1 MILPSLDWGFL
12 KSFSS
17 FSFRFS
23 IFALVLN
30 FYRNFWMN
38 ILLKSVKIIDPTSS
52 FHGNTLDILIRKGT
66 IDKIDKFLDASKASV
81 IEHKN
86 LCVSPGW
93 FDSSVSF
100 GEPGY
105 EERETLSHG
114 LSVAAASGFT
124 QIAYNT
130 NTNPLPTTKAD
141 ISFLLRSAAHTPTTL
156 HPKGHITA
164 QDNSQLAEL
173 HDLSQAGAICFSNH
187 KQPIDDPHLLLVAL
201 QYARGFGRLVESFPI
216 EPQLSIHGV
225 MHEGKVSTSLGLT
238 GIPNLAEEIRIRRD
252 LAILSYTGGKLHIP
266 TISTAGSV
274 GLIRQAKKEKLDVSC
289 SVAIHNLMMT
299 DGQLDGFDTRYKL
312 MPPLRE
318 SKDQTALLKG
328 LKDGTIDM
336 VTSDHQPMNIEY
348 KKVELEHAAYGSLGL
363 ETAFGSLCT
372 MMDAEDAALILNR
385 GKERFGIS
393 QQSIQIGA
401 QADLTLFSSDGTT
414 TVSKES
420 ILSRSKNSAYL
431 GKELYG
437 TVIGVINNN
446 SVFQNPS

>member
-1 MILPSLDWGFL
+1 
-12 KSFSS
+12 
-17 FSFRFS
+17 
-23 IFALVLN
+23 
-30 FYRNFWMN
+30 MN
-38 ILLKSVKIIDPTSS
+38 ILLKSAKIIDPTSS
-52 FHGNTLDILIRKGT
+52 FHGNTLDILIRNGI
-66 IDKIDKFLDASKASV
+66 IDKIEKTIDAPKAIV

-86 LCVSPGW
+86 LCVSLGW

-105 EERETLSHG
+105 EERETLSQG
-114 LSVAAASGFT
+114 LQVAAASGFT

-130 NTNPLPTTKAD
+130 NTNPLPTSKAD

-164 QDNSQLAEL
+164 QDNAQQLAEL
-173 HDLSQAGAICFSNH
+173 HDLSQAGASCFSNH
-187 KQPIDDPHLLLVAL
+187 KQPIDDPHLLLLAL
-201 QYARGFGRLVESFPI
+201 QYARGFDGLVESFPI
-216 EPQLSIHGV
+216 DPQLAVHGV

-252 LAILSYTGGKLHIP
+252 LAILSYTAGKLHIP
-266 TISTAGSV
+266 TISTAEGV
-274 GLIRQAKKEKLDVSC
+274 GLIRQAKKDKLDVTC

-299 DGQLDGFDTRYKL
+299 DEQLDGFDTRYKL

-318 SKDQTALLKG
+318 KSDQKALIKG
-328 LKDGTIDM
+328 LTDGTIDM
-336 VTSDHQPMNIEY
+336 VTSDHQPMDIEH

-372 MMDAEDAALILNR
+372 LFGAEEAAQLLNR
-385 GKERFGIS
+385 GKERFGVS

-401 QADLTLFSSDGTT
+401 QADLTLFTPDGTT
-414 TVSKES
+414 IVSKEG

-431 GKELYG
+431 GKELSG

-446 SVFQNPS
+446 TFFQNPS

>member
-1 MILPSLDWGFL
+1 
-12 KSFSS
+12 
-17 FSFRFS
+17 
-23 IFALVLN
+23 
-30 FYRNFWMN
+30 MN
-38 ILLKSVKIIDPTSS
+38 ILLKSAKIIDPTSS
-52 FHGNTLDILIRKGT
+52 FHGNTLDILIRNGI
-66 IDKIDKFLDASKASV
+66 IDKIDKSIDAPKASV
-81 IEHKN
+81 IEQKN
-86 LCVSPGW
+86 LSVSLGW

-105 EERETLSHG
+105 EERETLDHG

-124 QIAYNT
+124 HIAHNT
-130 NTNPLPTTKAD
+130 NTNPLPTSKAD
-141 ISFLLRSAAHTPTTL
+141 ISFLLWSAAHTPTTL

-164 QDNSQLAEL
+164 QDNAQQLAEL

-187 KQPIDDPHLLLVAL
+187 KQPIDDPHLLLLAL
-201 QYARGFGRLVESFPI
+201 QYARGFDGLVESFPI
-216 EPQLSIHGV
+216 DPQLAVRGV

-266 TISTAGSV
+266 TISSAEGV
-274 GLIRQAKKEKLDVSC
+274 GLIRQAKKDKLDVSC

-299 DGQLDGFDTRYKL
+299 DEQLDGFDTRYKL

-318 SKDQTALLKG
+318 SKDQKALLKG

-336 VTSDHQPMNIEY
+336 VTSDHQPMDIEH

-372 MMDAEDAALILNR
+372 MMDAEDAALLLNR
-385 GKERFGIS
+385 GKERFDVS

-401 QADLTLFSSDGTT
+401 QADLTLFTADGKAV
-414 TVSKES
+414 VSKES
-420 ILSRSKNSAYL
+420 ILSSSKNSAYL
-431 GKELYG
+431 GKELQG
-437 TVIGVINNN
+437 TVLGVINNN
-446 SVFQNPS
+446 TFFENPS

>member
-1 MILPSLDWGFL
+1 
-12 KSFSS
+12 
-17 FSFRFS
+17 
-23 IFALVLN
+23 
-30 FYRNFWMN
+30 MN
-38 ILLKSVKIIDPTSS
+38 ILLKSAKIIDPTSS
-52 FHGNTLDILIRKGT
+52 FHGNTLDILIRNGI
-66 IDKIDKFLDASKASV
+66 IDKIDKYIDAPKASV

-86 LCVSPGW
+86 LCVSLGW

-105 EERETLSHG
+105 EERETLDQG

-130 NTNPLPTTKAD
+130 NTNPLPTSKAD
-141 ISFLLRSAAHTPTTL
+141 ISFLLRSALHTPTTL

-164 QDNSQLAEL
+164 QNNAQQLAEL

-187 KQPIDDPHLLLVAL
+187 KQPIDDPHLLLLAL
-201 QYARGFGRLVESFPI
+201 QYARGFDGLVESFPI
-216 EPQLSIHGV
+216 DPQLAVHGV
-225 MHEGKVSTSLGLT
+225 MHEGKVSTLLGLT

-252 LAILSYTGGKLHIP
+252 LSILSYTGGKLHIP
-266 TISTAGSV
+266 TISTAEGV
-274 GLIRQAKKEKLDVSC
+274 GFIRQAKKDKIDVSC
-289 SVAIHNLMMT
+289 SVAIHNLIMT
-299 DGQLDGFDTRYKL
+299 DEQLDGFDTRYKL

-318 SKDQTALLKG
+318 SKDQKALLKG

-336 VTSDHQPMNIEY
+336 VTSDHQPMDIEH

-385 GKERFGIS
+385 GKERFGVS

-401 QADLTLFSSDGTT
+401 QADLTLFTADGTT
-414 TVSKES
+414 IVSKEG

-431 GKELYG
+431 GKELKG

-446 SVFQNPS
+446 SIFQNQS

>member
-1 MILPSLDWGFL
+1 
-12 KSFSS
+12 
-17 FSFRFS
+17 
-23 IFALVLN
+23 
-30 FYRNFWMN
+30 MN

-52 FHGNTLDILIRKGT
+52 FHGNTLDILIRNGI
-66 IDKIDKFLDASKASV
+66 IDKIDKYIDAPKASV

-86 LCVSPGW
+86 LCVSLGW

-105 EERETLSHG
+105 EERETLDQG

-130 NTNPLPTTKAD
+130 NTNPLPTSKAD
-141 ISFLLRSAAHTPTTL
+141 ISFLLRSALHTPTTL

-164 QDNSQLAEL
+164 QNNAQQLAEL

-187 KQPIDDPHLLLVAL
+187 KQPIDDPHLLLLAL
-201 QYARGFGRLVESFPI
+201 QYARGFDGLVESFPI
-216 EPQLSIHGV
+216 DPQLAIHGV
-225 MHEGKVSTSLGLT
+225 MHEGKVSTLLGLT

-252 LAILSYTGGKLHIP
+252 LSILSYTGGKLHIP
-266 TISTAGSV
+266 TISTAEGV
-274 GLIRQAKKEKLDVSC
+274 GFIRQAKKDKIDVSC
-289 SVAIHNLMMT
+289 SVAIHNLIMT
-299 DGQLDGFDTRYKL
+299 DEQLDGFDTRYKL

-318 SKDQTALLKG
+318 SKDQKALLKG

-336 VTSDHQPMNIEY
+336 VTSDHQPMDIEH

-385 GKERFGIS
+385 GKERFGVS

-401 QADLTLFSSDGTT
+401 QADLTLFTADGTT
-414 TVSKES
+414 IVSKDG

-431 GKELYG
+431 GKELKG

-446 SVFQNPS
+446 SIFQNPS

>member
-1 MILPSLDWGFL
+1 
-12 KSFSS
+12 
-17 FSFRFS
+17 
-23 IFALVLN
+23 
-30 FYRNFWMN
+30 MN
-38 ILLKSVKIIDPTSS
+38 ILLKSAKIIDPTSS
-52 FHGNTLDILIRKGT
+52 FHGNTLDILIRKGI
-66 IDKIDKFLDASKASV
+66 IDKIDKSIDATKASV

-86 LCVSPGW
+86 LCVSLGW

-105 EERETLSHG
+105 EERETLDHG

-130 NTNPLPTTKAD
+130 NTNPLPTSKAD

-164 QDNSQLAEL
+164 QDNAQQLAEL

-187 KQPIDDPHLLLVAL
+187 KQPIDDPHLLLLAL
-201 QYARGFGRLVESFPI
+201 QYARGFDGLVESFPI
-216 EPQLSIHGV
+216 DPQLAVHGV
-225 MHEGKVSTSLGLT
+225 MHEGKISTSLGLT

-266 TISTAGSV
+266 TISTAEGV
-274 GLIRQAKKEKLDVSC
+274 GLIRQAKKDKLDVTC
-289 SVAIHNLMMT
+289 SVAVHNLMMT
-299 DGQLDGFDTRYKL
+299 DEQLDGFDTRYKL

-318 SKDQTALLKG
+318 SKDQKALLKG

-336 VTSDHQPMNIEY
+336 VTSDHQPMDIEH

-372 MMDAEDAALILNR
+372 MMDAEDAALLLNR
-385 GKERFGIS
+385 GKERFGVS
-393 QQSIQIGA
+393 QQSILIGA
-401 QADLTLFSSDGTT
+401 QADLTLFTANGTT

-431 GKELYG
+431 GKELKG

>member
-1 MILPSLDWGFL
+1 
-12 KSFSS
+12 
-17 FSFRFS
+17 
-23 IFALVLN
+23 
-30 FYRNFWMN
+30 MN
-38 ILLKSVKIIDPTSS
+38 ILLKSAKIIDPTSS
-52 FHGNTLDILIRKGT
+52 FHGNTLDILIRNGI
-66 IDKIDKFLDASKASV
+66 IDKIDKSINATKASV

-86 LCVSPGW
+86 LCVSLGW

-105 EERETLSHG
+105 EERETLNHG

-130 NTNPLPTTKAD
+130 NTNPLPTSKAD
-141 ISFLLRSAAHTPTTL
+141 ITSLLRSAAHTPTTR

-164 QDNSQLAEL
+164 QDNAQQLAEL

-187 KQPIDDPHLLLVAL
+187 IQPIDDPHLLLLAL
-201 QYARGFGRLVESFPI
+201 QYARGFDGLVESFPI
-216 EPQLSIHGV
+216 DPQLAVHGV
-225 MHEGKVSTSLGLT
+225 MHEGKISTSIGLT

-266 TISTAGSV
+266 TISTAEGV
-274 GLIRQAKKEKLDVSC
+274 GLIRQAKKDKLDVTC

-299 DGQLDGFDTRYKL
+299 DEQLDGFDTRYKL

-318 SKDQTALLKG
+318 SKDQKALLKG

-336 VTSDHQPMNIEY
+336 VTSDHQPMDIEH

-372 MMDAEDAALILNR
+372 MMDAEDAALLLNR
-385 GKERFGIS
+385 GKERFGVS
-393 QQSIQIGA
+393 QQSILIGA
-401 QADLTLFSSDGTT
+401 QADLTLFTANGTT

-431 GKELYG
+431 GKELKG
-437 TVIGVINNN
+437 IVIGVINNN
-446 SVFQNPS
+446 CVFQNPS

>member
-1 MILPSLDWGFL
+1 
-12 KSFSS
+12 
-17 FSFRFS
+17 
-23 IFALVLN
+23 
-30 FYRNFWMN
+30 MN
-38 ILLKSVKIIDPTSS
+38 ILLKSAKIIDPTSS
-52 FHGNTLDILIRKGT
+52 FHGNTLDILIRNGL
-66 IDKIDKFLDASKASV
+66 IDKIDKSIDAPKASV

-86 LCVSPGW
+86 LCVSHGW

-105 EERETLSHG
+105 EERETLDHG

-130 NTNPLPTTKAD
+130 NTNPLPTSKAD

-164 QDNSQLAEL
+164 QDNAQQLAEL

-187 KQPIDDPHLLLVAL
+187 KQPIDDPHLLLLAL
-201 QYARGFGRLVESFPI
+201 QYARGFDGLVESFPI
-216 EPQLSIHGV
+216 DPQLAVHGV
-225 MHEGKVSTSLGLT
+225 INEGKFSTSLGLT

-266 TISTAGSV
+266 TISTAEGV
-274 GLIRQAKKEKLDVSC
+274 GLIRQAKKDKLDVSC

-299 DGQLDGFDTRYKL
+299 DEQLDGFDTRYKL

-318 SKDQTALLKG
+318 SKDQKTLLKG

-336 VTSDHQPMNIEY
+336 VTSDHQPMDIEH

-372 MMDAEDAALILNR
+372 MMDAEDAALLLNR
-385 GKERFGIS
+385 GKERFGVS
-393 QQSIQIGA
+393 QESIQIGA
-401 QADLTLFSSDGTT
+401 QADLTLFSADGKAV
-414 TVSKES
+414 VSKES
-420 ILSRSKNSAYL
+420 ILSSSKNSAYL
-431 GKELYG
+431 GKELKG
-437 TVIGVINNN
+437 TVLGVINNN
-446 SVFQNPS
+446 TFFENPS

>member
-1 MILPSLDWGFL
+1 
-12 KSFSS
+12 
-17 FSFRFS
+17 
-23 IFALVLN
+23 
-30 FYRNFWMN
+30 MN
-38 ILLKSVKIIDPTSS
+38 ILLKSAKIIDPTSS
-52 FHGNTLDILIRKGT
+52 FHGNTLDILIRNGS
-66 IDKIDKFLDASKASV
+66 IDKIDNSINASKENV

-86 LCVSPGW
+86 LCVSLGW

-105 EERETLSHG
+105 EERETLNHG

-130 NTNPLPTTKAD
+130 NTNPLPTSKAD

-164 QDNSQLAEL
+164 QDNAQQLAEL
-173 HDLSQAGAICFSNH
+173 HDLSQAGATCFSNH
-187 KQPIDDPHLLLVAL
+187 KQPIDDPHLLLLAL
-201 QYARGFGRLVESFPI
+201 QYSRGFDGLVESFPI
-216 EPQLSIHGV
+216 DPQLAVHGV
-225 MHEGKVSTSLGLT
+225 VHEGKVSTSLGLT

-266 TISTAGSV
+266 TISTAGGV
-274 GLIRQAKKEKLDVSC
+274 GLIRQAKKDKLDVTC
-289 SVAIHNLMMT
+289 SVAIHNLIMT
-299 DGQLDGFDTRYKL
+299 DDKLEGFDTRYKL

-318 SKDQTALLKG
+318 SKDQKALLKG

-336 VTSDHQPMNIEY
+336 VTSDHQPIDIEH

-372 MMDAEDAALILNR
+372 MMDAEDAALLLVQGR
-385 GKERFGIS
+385 ERFGVS

-401 QADLTLFSSDGTT
+401 QADLTLFTVDGKAV
-414 TVSKES
+414 VSKES
-420 ILSRSKNSAYL
+420 ILSSSKNSAYL
-431 GKELYG
+431 GMELNG

-446 SVFQNPS
+446 CVFQNPS

>member
-1 MILPSLDWGFL
+1 
-12 KSFSS
+12 
-17 FSFRFS
+17 
-23 IFALVLN
+23 
-30 FYRNFWMN
+30 MN
-38 ILLKSVKIIDPTSS
+38 ILLKSAKIIDPTSS
-52 FHGNTLDILIRKGT
+52 FHGNTLDILIRNGI
-66 IDKIDKFLDASKASV
+66 IDKIEKTIDAPKAIV

-86 LCVSPGW
+86 LCVSLGW

-105 EERETLSHG
+105 EERETLSQG
-114 LSVAAASGFT
+114 LQVAAASGFT

-130 NTNPLPTTKAD
+130 NTNPLPTSKAD

-164 QDNSQLAEL
+164 QDNAQQLAEL
-173 HDLSQAGAICFSNH
+173 HDLSQAGASCFSNH
-187 KQPIDDPHLLLVAL
+187 KQPIDDPHLLLLAL
-201 QYARGFGRLVESFPI
+201 QYARGFDGLVESFPI
-216 EPQLSIHGV
+216 DPQLAVHGV

-252 LAILSYTGGKLHIP
+252 LAILSYTAGKLHIP
-266 TISTAGSV
+266 TISTAEGV
-274 GLIRQAKKEKLDVSC
+274 GLIRQAKKDKLDVTC

-299 DGQLDGFDTRYKL
+299 DEQLDGFDTRYKL

-318 SKDQTALLKG
+318 KSDQKALIKG
-328 LKDGTIDM
+328 LTNGTIDM
-336 VTSDHQPMNIEY
+336 VTSDHQPMDIEH

-372 MMDAEDAALILNR
+372 LFGAEEAAQLLNR
-385 GKERFGIS
+385 GKERFGVS

-401 QADLTLFSSDGTT
+401 QADLTLFTPDVTT
-414 TVSKES
+414 IVSKEG

-431 GKELYG
+431 GKELSG

-446 SVFQNPS
+446 TFFQNPS

>member
-1 MILPSLDWGFL
+1 
-12 KSFSS
+12 
-17 FSFRFS
+17 
-23 IFALVLN
+23 
-30 FYRNFWMN
+30 MN
-38 ILLKSVKIIDPTSS
+38 ILLKSAKIIDPTSS
-52 FHGNTLDILIRKGT
+52 FHGNTLDILIRNGI
-66 IDKIDKFLDASKASV
+66 IDKIDKSIDAPKASL

-86 LCVSPGW
+86 LCVSLGW

-105 EERETLSHG
+105 EERETLNHG

-124 QIAYNT
+124 HIAHNT
-130 NTNPLPTTKAD
+130 NTNPLPTSKAD
-141 ISFLLRSAAHTPTTL
+141 ISFLLRSAAYTPTTL

-164 QDNSQLAEL
+164 QDNAQQLAEL
-173 HDLSQAGAICFSNH
+173 HDLSHAGAICFSNH
-187 KQPIDDPHLLLVAL
+187 KQPIDNPHLLLLAL
-201 QYARGFGRLVESFPI
+201 QYARGFDGLVESFPI
-216 EPQLSIHGV
+216 DPQLAVRGV

-266 TISTAGSV
+266 TISTAESV
-274 GLIRQAKKEKLDVSC
+274 GLIRQAKKDKLDVSC

-299 DGQLDGFDTRYKL
+299 DEQLDGFDTRYKL

-318 SKDQTALLKG
+318 SKDQKALLKG

-336 VTSDHQPMNIEY
+336 VTSDHQPMDIEH

-372 MMDAEDAALILNR
+372 MMDAEDAALLLNR
-385 GKERFGIS
+385 GKERFDVS

-401 QADLTLFSSDGTT
+401 QADLTLFTADGKAV
-414 TVSKES
+414 VSKES
-420 ILSRSKNSAYL
+420 ILSSSKNSAYL
-431 GKELYG
+431 GKELKG
-437 TVIGVINNN
+437 TVLGVINNN
-446 SVFQNPS
+446 TFFENPS

>member
-1 MILPSLDWGFL
+1 
-12 KSFSS
+12 
-17 FSFRFS
+17 
-23 IFALVLN
+23 
-30 FYRNFWMN
+30 MN
-38 ILLKSVKIIDPTSS
+38 ILLKSAKIIDPTSS
-52 FHGNTLDILIRKGT
+52 FHGNTLDILIRNGL
-66 IDKIDKFLDASKASV
+66 IDKIDKSIDAPKASV

-86 LCVSPGW
+86 LCVSHGW

-105 EERETLSHG
+105 EERETLDHG

-130 NTNPLPTTKAD
+130 NTNPLPTSKAD

-164 QDNSQLAEL
+164 QDNAQQLAEL

-187 KQPIDDPHLLLVAL
+187 KQPIDDPHLLLLAL
-201 QYARGFGRLVESFPI
+201 QYARGFDGLVESFPI
-216 EPQLSIHGV
+216 DPQLAVHGV
-225 MHEGKVSTSLGLT
+225 IHEGKFSTSLGLT

-266 TISTAGSV
+266 TISTAEGV
-274 GLIRQAKKEKLDVSC
+274 GLIRQAKKDKLDVSC

-299 DGQLDGFDTRYKL
+299 DEQLDGFDTRYKL

-318 SKDQTALLKG
+318 SKDQKTLLKG

-336 VTSDHQPMNIEY
+336 VTSDHQPMDIEH

-372 MMDAEDAALILNR
+372 MMDAEDAALLLNR
-385 GKERFGIS
+385 GKERFGVS
-393 QQSIQIGA
+393 QESIQIGA
-401 QADLTLFSSDGTT
+401 QADLTLFTADGKAV
-414 TVSKES
+414 VSKES
-420 ILSRSKNSAYL
+420 ILSSSKNSAYL
-431 GKELYG
+431 GKELKG
-437 TVIGVINNN
+437 TVLGVINNN
-446 SVFQNPS
+446 TFFENPS

>member
-1 MILPSLDWGFL
+1 
-12 KSFSS
+12 
-17 FSFRFS
+17 
-23 IFALVLN
+23 
-30 FYRNFWMN
+30 MN
-38 ILLKSVKIIDPTSS
+38 ILLKSAKIIDPTSS
-52 FHGNTLDILIRKGT
+52 FHGNTLDILIRNGS
-66 IDKIDKFLDASKASV
+66 IDKIDKSINATKASV

-86 LCVSPGW
+86 LCVSLGW

-105 EERETLSHG
+105 EERETLNHG

-130 NTNPLPTTKAD
+130 NTNPLPTSKAD
-141 ISFLLRSAAHTPTTL
+141 ISFLLRSSVHTPTTL

-164 QDNSQLAEL
+164 QDNAHQLAEL
-173 HDLSQAGAICFSNH
+173 HDLSQAGAACFSNH
-187 KQPIDDPHLLLVAL
+187 KQPIDDPHLLLITL
-201 QYARGFGRLVESFPI
+201 QYARGLDGLVESFPI
-216 EPQLSIHGV
+216 DPQLAVHGV

-266 TISTAGSV
+266 TISTSEGV
-274 GLIRQAKKEKLDVSC
+274 GLIRQAKKDKLDVTC

-299 DGQLDGFDTRYKL
+299 DEQLDDFDTRYKL

-318 SKDQTALLKG
+318 SKDQKALLKG
-328 LKDGTIDM
+328 VKDGTIDM
-336 VTSDHQPMNIEY
+336 VTSDHQPMDIEH

-372 MMDAEDAALILNR
+372 MMDAEDAALLLNQ
-385 GKERFGIS
+385 GKERFGVN

-401 QADLTLFSSDGTT
+401 QADLTLFTADGTT

-431 GKELYG
+431 GKELKG

-446 SVFQNPS
+446 CFFQNPS

>member
-1 MILPSLDWGFL
+1 
-12 KSFSS
+12 
-17 FSFRFS
+17 
-23 IFALVLN
+23 
-30 FYRNFWMN
+30 MN
-38 ILLKSVKIIDPTSS
+38 ILLKSAKIIDPSSS
-52 FHGNTLDILIRKGT
+52 FHGNTLDILIRNGI
-66 IDKIDKFLDASKASV
+66 IDKIDKSIDASKAKV
-81 IEHKN
+81 IKHKN
-86 LCVSPGW
+86 LCVSLGW

-105 EERETLSHG
+105 EERETLNHG

-130 NTNPLPTTKAD
+130 NTNPLPTSKAD
-141 ISFLLRSAAHTPTTL
+141 ITFLLRSAAYTPTTL

-164 QDNSQLAEL
+164 QDNTQQLAEL

-187 KQPIDDPHLLLVAL
+187 KQPIDDPHLLLLAL
-201 QYARGFGRLVESFPI
+201 QYARGFDGLVESFPI
-216 EPQLSIHGV
+216 DPQLAVHGV
-225 MHEGKVSTSLGLT
+225 MHEGKISTSLGLT

-266 TISTAGSV
+266 TISTAEGV
-274 GLIRQAKKEKLDVSC
+274 GLIRQAKKDKLDVTC

-299 DGQLDGFDTRYKL
+299 DEQLDGFDTRYKL

-318 SKDQTALLKG
+318 SKDQKALLKG

-336 VTSDHQPMNIEY
+336 VTSDHQPMDIEH

-372 MMDAEDAALILNR
+372 MMDAEDAALLLNR
-385 GKERFGIS
+385 GKERFGVS
-393 QQSIQIGA
+393 QQSILIGA
-401 QADLTLFSSDGTT
+401 QADLTLFTANGTT

-431 GKELYG
+431 GKELKG

>member
-1 MILPSLDWGFL
+1 
-12 KSFSS
+12 
-17 FSFRFS
+17 
-23 IFALVLN
+23 
-30 FYRNFWMN
+30 MN
-38 ILLKSVKIIDPTSS
+38 ILLKSAKIIDPTSS
-52 FHGNTLDILIRKGT
+52 FHGNTLDILIRNGL
-66 IDKIDKFLDASKASV
+66 IDKIDKSIDVPKASV

-86 LCVSPGW
+86 LCVSLGW

-105 EERETLSHG
+105 EERETLDHG

-124 QIAYNT
+124 HIAYNT
-130 NTNPLPTTKAD
+130 NTNPIPTSKAD

-156 HPKGHITA
+156 HPKAHITA
-164 QDNSQLAEL
+164 QDNTQQLAEL

-187 KQPIDDPHLLLVAL
+187 KQPIDDPHLLLLAL
-201 QYARGFGRLVESFPI
+201 QYARGFDGLVESFSI
-216 EPQLSIHGV
+216 DPQLAVHGV

-266 TISTAGSV
+266 TISTAEGV
-274 GLIRQAKKEKLDVSC
+274 GLIRQAKKDKLDVSC

-299 DGQLDGFDTRYKL
+299 DEQLDGFDTRYKL
-312 MPPLRE
+312 MPPLRD
-318 SKDQTALLKG
+318 SKDQKALLKG

-336 VTSDHQPMNIEY
+336 VTSDHQPMDIEH

-372 MMDAEDAALILNR
+372 MMDAEDAALLLNR
-385 GKERFGIS
+385 GKERFGVS

-401 QADLTLFSSDGTT
+401 QTDLTFFTADGKSV
-414 TVSKES
+414 VSKES
-420 ILSRSKNSAYL
+420 IISSSKNSAYL
-431 GKELYG
+431 GKELKG
-437 TVIGVINNN
+437 TVLGVINNN
-446 SVFQNPS
+446 TFFENPS

>member
-1 MILPSLDWGFL
+1 
-12 KSFSS
+12 
-17 FSFRFS
+17 
-23 IFALVLN
+23 
-30 FYRNFWMN
+30 MN
-38 ILLKSVKIIDPTSS
+38 ILLKSAKIIDPTSS
-52 FHGNTLDILIRKGT
+52 FHGNTLDILIRNGI
-66 IDKIDKFLDASKASV
+66 IDKIDKYIDAPKASV

-86 LCVSPGW
+86 LCVSLGW

-105 EERETLSHG
+105 EERETLDQG

-130 NTNPLPTTKAD
+130 NTNPLPTSKAD
-141 ISFLLRSAAHTPTTL
+141 ISFLLRSALHTPTTL

-164 QDNSQLAEL
+164 QNNAQQLAEL

-187 KQPIDDPHLLLVAL
+187 KKPIDDPHLLLLAL
-201 QYARGFGRLVESFPI
+201 QYARGFDGLVESFPI
-216 EPQLSIHGV
+216 DPQLAVHGV
-225 MHEGKVSTSLGLT
+225 MHEGKVSTLLGLT

-252 LAILSYTGGKLHIP
+252 LSILSYTGGKLHIP
-266 TISTAGSV
+266 TISTAEGV
-274 GLIRQAKKEKLDVSC
+274 GFIRQAKKDKIDVSC
-289 SVAIHNLMMT
+289 SVAIHNLIMT
-299 DGQLDGFDTRYKL
+299 DEQLDGFDTRYKL

-318 SKDQTALLKG
+318 SKDQKALLKG

-336 VTSDHQPMNIEY
+336 VTSDHQPMDIEH

-363 ETAFGSLCT
+363 ETAFGGLCT
-372 MMDAEDAALILNR
+372 MMDAEDAALLLNR
-385 GKERFGIS
+385 GKERFGVS

-401 QADLTLFSSDGTT
+401 QADLTLFTADGTT
-414 TVSKES
+414 IVSKES

-431 GKELYG
+431 GKELKG
-437 TVIGVINNN
+437 NVIGVINNN

>member
-1 MILPSLDWGFL
+1 
-12 KSFSS
+12 
-17 FSFRFS
+17 
-23 IFALVLN
+23 
-30 FYRNFWMN
+30 MN
-38 ILLKSVKIIDPTSS
+38 ILLKSAKIIDPTSS
-52 FHGNTLDILIRKGT
+52 FHGNTLDILIRNGI
-66 IDKIDKFLDASKASV
+66 IDKIDKYIDAPKASV

-86 LCVSPGW
+86 LCVSLGW

-105 EERETLSHG
+105 EERETLDQG

-130 NTNPLPTTKAD
+130 NTNPLPTSKAD
-141 ISFLLRSAAHTPTTL
+141 ISFLLRSALHTPTTL

-164 QDNSQLAEL
+164 QNNAQQLAEL

-187 KQPIDDPHLLLVAL
+187 KQPIDDPHLLLLAL
-201 QYARGFGRLVESFPI
+201 QYARGFDGLVESFPI
-216 EPQLSIHGV
+216 DPQLAVHGV
-225 MHEGKVSTSLGLT
+225 MHEGKVSTLLGLT

-252 LAILSYTGGKLHIP
+252 LSILSYTGGKLHIP
-266 TISTAGSV
+266 TISTAEGV
-274 GLIRQAKKEKLDVSC
+274 GFIRQAKKDKIDVSC
-289 SVAIHNLMMT
+289 SVAIHNLIMT
-299 DGQLDGFDTRYKL
+299 DEQLDGFDTRYKL

-318 SKDQTALLKG
+318 SKDQKALLKG

-336 VTSDHQPMNIEY
+336 VTSDHQPMDIEH

-385 GKERFGIS
+385 GKERFGVS

-401 QADLTLFSSDGTT
+401 QADLTLFTADGTT
-414 TVSKES
+414 IVSKEG

-431 GKELYG
+431 GKELKG

-446 SVFQNPS
+446 SLFQNQS

>member
-1 MILPSLDWGFL
+1 
-12 KSFSS
+12 
-17 FSFRFS
+17 
-23 IFALVLN
+23 
-30 FYRNFWMN
+30 MN

-52 FHGNTLDILIRKGT
+52 FHGNTLDILIRNGT
-66 IDKIDKFLDASKASV
+66 IEKIDKSIDTPKASV

-86 LCVSPGW
+86 LCVSLGW

-105 EERETLSHG
+105 EERETLDHG

-130 NTNPLPTTKAD
+130 NTNPLPTSKAD

-164 QDNSQLAEL
+164 QNNAQQLAEL

-187 KQPIDDPHLLLVAL
+187 KQPIDDPHLLLLAL
-201 QYARGFGRLVESFPI
+201 QYTRGFDGLIESFPI
-216 EPQLSIHGV
+216 EPQLAVHGV

-266 TISTAGSV
+266 TISTSEGV
-274 GLIRQAKKEKLDVSC
+274 GLIRQAKKNKLDVSC

-299 DGQLDGFDTRYKL
+299 DDQLDGFDTRYKL

-318 SKDQTALLKG
+318 SKDQKALLKG
-328 LKDGTIDM
+328 LKDGIIDM
-336 VTSDHQPMNIEY
+336 VTSDHQPMDIEH

-372 MMDAEDAALILNR
+372 MMDAEDAALLLNR
-385 GKERFGIS
+385 GKERFGVS
-393 QQSIQIGA
+393 QQSIQIVA
-401 QADLTLFSSDGTT
+401 QADLTLFTANGTT
-414 TVSKES
+414 IVSKKG

-431 GKELYG
+431 GKDLKG
-437 TVIGVINNN
+437 PIIGVINSNN